1 VRIVFGDRD
10 PYLNR
15 GVARRFHTL
24 FPASDLF
31 LVAGARHYVQV
42 DEPQQVPTTS
52 SHERCSAVRGREDAR
67 LPS

>member
-1 VRIVFGDRD
+1 MRIVFGDRD

-42 DEPQQVPTTS
+42 DEPQQV
-52 SHERCSAVRGREDAR
+52 ANDILA
-67 LPS
+67 